1 MDGGAPDTA
10 TMPASGADGWDS
22 VPPSLLP
29 PERPPKW
36 PFVTAGSLAA
46 VALAVAVAW
55 PIDMPYYAWSPGPV
69 EDAADVIDVED
80 GTDAI
85 GDLLFLTVEQ
95 KEINLIEYVAALI
108 DPEVDLVGRERVR
121 APGVSPEELRRQG
134 LDQMVTSQETAKY
147 VALTKLGYEVTFEGH
162 GARIIGVVPGSAAVG
177 HLDDGD
183 VIVAVDGEPVE
194 FVAEAVD
201 LIGSRIPG
209 DVITLT
215 IAAAGDDPSTA
226 EATDVEITLGPFVE
240 VDEEGNVVDQDDDRA
255 MVGVL
260 LENADPQFIF
270 PVDVA
275 IEADNVGGPS
285 AGMMFTLEIMNELSD
300 EDMTKGRRIA
310 GTGTINPDGAVG
322 AIGGV
327 RQKVFGAMAAGAE
340 AVLVPAANYDDAV
353 EAADGRIDVVRVE
366 TIDDALEYLAA
377 L

>member
-1 MDGGAPDTA
+1 
-10 TMPASGADGWDS
+10 
-22 VPPSLLP
+22 
-29 PERPPKW
+29 
-36 PFVTAGSLAA
+36 
-46 VALAVAVAW
+46 
-55 PIDMPYYAWSPGPV
+55 
-69 EDAADVIDVED
+69 
-80 GTDAI
+80 
-85 GDLLFLTVEQ
+85 
-95 KEINLIEYVAALI
+95 
-108 DPEVDLVGRERVR
+108 
-121 APGVSPEELRRQG
+121 
-134 LDQMVTSQETAKY
+134 
-147 VALTKLGYEVTFEGH
+147 VTFEGH

-340 AVLVPAANYDDAV
+340 AVLVPAGNYDDAV

>member
-1 MDGGAPDTA
+1 
-10 TMPASGADGWDS
+10 MPASEADGWDS
-22 VPPSLLP
+22 VPPSLQP

-36 PFVTAGSLAA
+36 PFVTAASLAA
-46 VALAVAVAW
+46 VALAVAIAW

-80 GTDAI
+80 GNDAV

-95 KEINLIEYVAALI
+95 KEVNLIEYVAALI

-162 GARIIGVVPGSAAVG
+162 GARIIQVVPGSAAVG
-177 HLDDGD
+177 HLDAGD

-194 FVAEAVD
+194 FVTEAVE
-201 LIGSRIPG
+201 LIGSRVPG
-209 DVITLT
+209 EVITLT
-215 IAAAGDDPSTA
+215 FVAAGDDPSTA

-240 VDEEGNVVDQDDDRA
+240 VDEEGNVVGQDDDRA

-310 GTGTINPDGAVG
+310 GTGTIDPDGVVG

-327 RQKVFGAMAAGAE
+327 RQKVFGALAAGAE
-340 AVLVPAANYDDAV
+340 AVLVPAANYDAAL

-366 TIDDALEYLAA
+366 TIDDALEYLAG